1 MSWSEIDKNDGYDNN
16 SESCIIKDAT
26 IQVTFEGDWTEDD
39 IINFIEE
46 DCNLTRAD
54 YLKIKNLDD
63 ETLAKLFKY
72 EHNFL
77 FSINDENENLYKLF
91 DKFKDI
97 EDEINAAIDTL
108 SSIEYITEDSFAV
121 NLEKFFRDM
130 YNTDYFD
137 INSAT
142 VVDIDHKNHK
152 YVIDF
157 NIDYKTEIYPDGYID
172 EITYD
177 LPDLKTTAL
186 NGINK
191 ILQNTIYKFLAATNI
206 KYHKGTVRI

>member
-26 IQVTFEGDWTEDD
+26 IQVTFEGNWTEDD

-77 FSINDENENLYKLF
+77 QY
-91 DKFKDI
+91 
-97 EDEINAAIDTL
+97 
-108 SSIEYITEDSFAV
+108 
-121 NLEKFFRDM
+121 RM
-130 YNTDYFD
+130 Y
-137 INSAT
+137 
-142 VVDIDHKNHK
+142 
-152 YVIDF
+152 
-157 NIDYKTEIYPDGYID
+157 
-172 EITYD
+172 
-177 LPDLKTTAL
+177 
-186 NGINK
+186 
-191 ILQNTIYKFLAATNI
+191 
-206 KYHKGTVRI
+206 